1 MAMLIRLTPPLS
13 PALKLSA
20 WPWLRLRL
28 RRTRLTLL
36 PTTYGPVVCLTGAT
50 VAAIVYGGDT
60 AGEPV
65 ETAGTKSAIAGFNE
79 SATVLFV
86 RPRLV
91 DLS

>member
-1 MAMLIRLTPPLS
+1 
-13 PALKLSA
+13 
-20 WPWLRLRL
+20 
-28 RRTRLTLL
+28 
-36 PTTYGPVVCLTGAT
+36 LTGAT